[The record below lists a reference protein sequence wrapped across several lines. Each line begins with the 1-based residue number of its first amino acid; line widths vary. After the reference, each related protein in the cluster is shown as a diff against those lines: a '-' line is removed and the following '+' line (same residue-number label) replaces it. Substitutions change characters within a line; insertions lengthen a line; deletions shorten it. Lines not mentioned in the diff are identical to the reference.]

1 MASGAGA
8 TSEDG
13 AAREADGAAREPRRL
28 AAARR
33 VADDAGI
40 TVNQVVLAW
49 LRQSSAPRVIPIV
62 SASSTEQLDE
72 SLDAL
77 SVELTA
83 DQVTALDEAPT
94 V

>member
-1 MASGAGA
+1 MRCAYVRPDVALNEEYR
-8 TSEDG
+8 T
-13 AAREADGAAREPRRL
+13 ADNQRRL
-28 AAARR
+28 LAARR

-49 LRQSSAPRVIPIV
+49 LSQSPAPRVIPIV

-77 SVELTA
+77 AVQLTA
-83 DQVTALDEAPT
+83 EQVTALDEAPA